1 MEYISRT
8 KALNVICDGCN
19 LEFPEQPCEPCCCKI
34 REHLIHVP
42 DADVVERSLVE
53 DKINWLRSRC
63 RAGVEQYF
71 DREQWDHLQI
81 IDIRDSIAKRKVAE
95 WIDVKFNY
103 LYKCGRCN
111 YYTDIRSKYCPY
123 CGARMVNNE
132 YTD

>member
-8 KALNVICDGCN
+8 KALNAICDGCN
-19 LEFPEQPCEPCCCKI
+19 FEFPEQPCEPCCCEI

-42 DADVVERSLVE
+42 AADVVERSLVE

-71 DREQWDHLQI
+71 DREQWDHLEI
-81 IDIRDSIAKRKVAE
+81 IDIRNSITKRKAGK
-95 WIDVKFNY
+95 WIYAFNY
-103 LYKCGRCN
+103 VFKCSECGFYN
-111 YYTDIRSKYCPY
+111 DVRSKYCPD
-123 CGARMVNNE
+123 CGARMVNHE